1 MTDLLDLA
9 IGAKFFHIQAAIRA
23 TMAIKIEA
31 RCPNGHIL
39 SASLNGMTSALNL
52 NIAGNIRLEG
62 KCPICGAGPMQA
74 SSGYYEVDE
83 VGLMKRISD
92 CRP

>member
-1 MTDLLDLA
+1 MADLLDLP
-9 IGAKFFHIQAAIRA
+9 IGAKFFRIQAAIRA

-74 SSGYYEVDE
+74 PSGYYEVDE
-83 VGLMKRISD
+83 VGLMKRIGD
-92 CRP
+92 YRP